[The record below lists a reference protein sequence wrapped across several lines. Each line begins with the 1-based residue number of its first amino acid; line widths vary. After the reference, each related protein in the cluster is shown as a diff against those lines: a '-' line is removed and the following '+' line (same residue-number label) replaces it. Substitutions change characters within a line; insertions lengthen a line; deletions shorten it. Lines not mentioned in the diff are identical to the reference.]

1 MHAEADYMRNAL
13 GARGEAIFYV
23 LMTEFHSEAGPI
35 FRPQFLG
42 EKWPTVDFIVELLG
56 AGPDVPF
63 FFVQVRTTRAGFTA
77 RHDRLKVGVPLPSMR
92 RLGMLPAPT
101 YIVGIDELGEMG
113 YLLSANRESSLPVT
127 SMPTV
132 HGIDH
137 HRREQ
142 LWHEVHDYWTTR
154 PKAGFRSIFADPAW
168 EMR

>member
-1 MHAEADYMRNAL
+1 MRW

-42 EKWPTVDFIVELLG
+42 DKWPTVDFIVELLG
-56 AGPDVPF
+56 AGSGVPF

-77 RHDRLKVGVPLPSMR
+77 RQRRLKVGVSRHSLR

-101 YIVGIDELGEMG
+101 YVVGIDEVGEAG
-113 YLLSANRESSLPVT
+113 YLVSANGESSSQIT

-132 HGIDH
+132 HPIDRR
-137 HRREQ
+137 RREQ
-142 LWHEVHDYWTTR
+142 LWHEVYDYWRARQMT
-154 PKAGFRSIFADPAW
+154 GFRSAFADPAW
-168 EMR
+168 R